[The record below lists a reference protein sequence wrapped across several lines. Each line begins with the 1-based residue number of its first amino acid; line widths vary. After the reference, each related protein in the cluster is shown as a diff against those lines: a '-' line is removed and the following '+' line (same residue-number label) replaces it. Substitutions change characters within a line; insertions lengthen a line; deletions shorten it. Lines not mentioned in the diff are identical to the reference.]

1 MLPNEPL
8 EKDREV
14 CCSQKGGAV
23 QSGDRDNLAVGCIGT
38 HSRDLEDGERMS
50 LPVPSGCSSAL
61 WKSPPTRSPHHPR
74 CSGSPSP
81 SLCLFRLPLCLW
93 LRLSHSGPS
102 GVPFDG
108 DREQGCGWEEKVRGL
123 EGGGLLP
130 ESRLPFT
137 CLWLKIG
144 RAHV

>member
-1 MLPNEPL
+1 MLSFLRAGSRPSSS
-8 EKDREV
+8 
-14 CCSQKGGAV
+14 SQCKSFALLFTERGEGGRV
-23 QSGDRDNLAVGCIGT
+23 QSGDRDNLAVGCIST

-61 WKSPPTRSPHHPR
+61 RRSPPTRSPHHPR

-102 GVPFDG
+102 GIPFDG
-108 DREQGCGWEEKVRGL
+108 DREQGSGWETVER
-123 EGGGLLP
+123 
-130 ESRLPFT
+130 R
-137 CLWLKIG
+137 
-144 RAHV
+144 